1 MAGEGGI
8 ARGEGRAKKEGG
20 GAVGQ
25 GSLIGKEDIRDA
37 ADKTIVEVHGGQVPS
52 EAIPEEDAHG
62 KVGCMKV
69 GRGEHVEIEGEG
81 DRLDAS
87 SGRYSGRVQKR
98 RHKITGEGNMR
109 IYA

>member
-1 MAGEGGI
+1 MVGEGGI
-8 ARGEGRAKKEGG
+8 ARGKGRAKEGVV
-20 GAVGQ
+20 AVGQ

-37 ADKTIVEVHGGQVPS
+37 ADKTIVKVRGGQAPS
-52 EAIPEEDAHG
+52 EAIPEGGAHG

-81 DRLDAS
+81 DRLDVS
-87 SGRYSGRVQKR
+87 SGRYSGRVQKQR
-98 RHKITGEGNMR
+98 NEITGEGNMR